1 MKFRN
6 RTKLFFTGVLAL
18 AVLSAC
24 TPAEKHT
31 HAATEWDRDIT
42 SHWQACVC
50 GEKMGDAA
58 AHTTEGKQ
66 CTECGTMIDQFA
78 GKICLYN
85 FNELE
90 DMLRST
96 EYDTAGQ
103 VLSDDRYAYEY
114 DENNNY
120 VRVEASYNGRLS
132 DIYEYAMS
140 EDGENYI
147 AKLTNL
153 FPDGSS
159 AVHTYDVDENTTST
173 LNYDADEKLI
183 SETYYEYAIGD
194 NGKSYVSK
202 VTDSA
207 DGFTYITETNFYGD
221 VTHYS
226 EYEGKELLY
235 DYDYEYTYD
244 AEGRM
249 LSEKISENGMLV
261 QECLYVIVETDNG
274 FESYAETIIDY
285 FEDGSKIVAKY
296 DENRKFVEEI
306 SYDKDGNIIK

>member
-90 DMLRST
+90 RSST
-96 EYDTAGQ
+96 MTDTP
-103 VLSDDRYAYEY
+103 
-114 DENNNY
+114 
-120 VRVEASYNGRLS
+120 
-132 DIYEYAMS
+132 
-140 EDGENYI
+140 
-147 AKLTNL
+147 T
-153 FPDGSS
+153 
-159 AVHTYDVDENTTST
+159 NTTKTTTTSAWKPPTTADSPIFTST
-173 LNYDADEKLI
+173 P
-183 SETYYEYAIGD
+183 
-194 NGKSYVSK
+194 
-202 VTDSA
+202 
-207 DGFTYITETNFYGD
+207 
-221 VTHYS
+221 
-226 EYEGKELLY
+226 
-235 DYDYEYTYD
+235 
-244 AEGRM
+244 
-249 LSEKISENGMLV
+249 
-261 QECLYVIVETDNG
+261 
-274 FESYAETIIDY
+274 
-285 FEDGSKIVAKY
+285 
-296 DENRKFVEEI
+296 
-306 SYDKDGNIIK
+306 